1 MRIRS
6 IVIVGLFAI
15 GAGAPVWASSRDMP
29 SPPVQLKETVQLDA
43 SPQKP
48 IVPPAPTRG
57 QLLYENHCTVCHAS
71 VVHLRSDRRAKSQAE
86 IRTWVMHWS
95 GYLKLRWQP
104 DEVDDV
110 VKHLNQT
117 FYKFAPQ

>member
-6 IVIVGLFAI
+6 IAIAGLIAM
-15 GAGAPVWASSRDMP
+15 GAGAPVWASSPDIP
-29 SPPVQLKETVQLDA
+29 SPPVQSKEILQLNTP
-43 SPQKP
+43 PQKP
-48 IVPPAPTRG
+48 IVLPAPTRG

-71 VVHLRSDRRAKSQAE
+71 IVHLRSDRRAKSQAE

-95 GYLKLRWQP
+95 GYSKLRWQSN
-104 DEVDDV
+104 EVDDV

-117 FYKFAPQ
+117 FYRFAPQ